1 MVLSVRRLTAALCL
15 VFELLLAPLPPAAS
29 QEPDRRARESDANEE
44 IAKLM
49 LAQVERM
56 TVRVPEEA
64 GRKTATLKTD
74 PLIRY
79 SDQERALTQSSL
91 WVWHRDEVPVLFC
104 KVERV
109 TRPDSPRHTWQ
120 FCCSPALDQKLDVEW
135 NREFRWRAKEVGV
148 RWTPFA
154 DKSAPGN
161 KLALRLSQL
170 KALARQ
176 FSAEIENSRTR
187 DRETMRLL
195 AQPLYRYASAKQG
208 ILDGAAFGLTS
219 NGTNPD
225 TLLLIEAMSEATGSS
240 WRYAVVGMSGDAVE
254 VAHSGQTVWQKPFTD
269 GPGDHRSWLWYL
281 SH

>member
-1 MVLSVRRLTAALCL
+1 MVRSGRLLTAGICL
-15 VFELLLAPLPPAAS
+15 VSGMLLANLPPAAS
-29 QEPDRRARESDANEE
+29 QEPDPVRGIDANEG

-56 TVRVPEEA
+56 TVRVPVEA
-64 GRKTATLKTD
+64 GTEIALLKAN

-109 TRPDSPRHTWQ
+109 TRPDSPRHAWQ
-120 FCCSPALDQKLDVEW
+120 FCCSPALDQKVDVEW

-161 KLALRLSQL
+161 KPALRLSQL

-176 FSAEIENSRTR
+176 FSGEIENSRTR

-208 ILDGAAFGLTS
+208 ILDGAVFGLTS

-225 TLLLIEAMSEATGSS
+225 TLLLIEAVSEATGSP

-254 VAHSGQTVWQKPFTD
+254 IARSGQTVWQKPFTN

-281 SH
+281 SQ